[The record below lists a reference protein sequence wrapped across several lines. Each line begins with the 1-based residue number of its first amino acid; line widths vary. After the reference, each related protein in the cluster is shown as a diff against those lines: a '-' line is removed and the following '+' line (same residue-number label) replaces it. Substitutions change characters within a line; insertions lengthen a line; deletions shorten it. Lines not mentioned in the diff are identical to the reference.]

1 MEKWKEDIKSEF
13 EDCLKRFPELQD
25 IELMIEECA
34 ELSGAEGRLGN
45 KRVVIL
51 YVPKILQDKP
61 KALRPIIFHELSHM
75 LDLRNPDRI
84 FMERADEKS
93 KELWQ
98 LFQKAKALD
107 CKVEKK

>member
-1 MEKWKEDIKSEF
+1 MESWKLAIEKEF
-13 EDCLKRFPELQD
+13 KDCLKKFPELKD
-25 IELMIEECA
+25 IGLIIESST
-34 ELSGAEGRLGN
+34 ELSGAAGRLGN

-61 KALRPIIFHELSHM
+61 MALRPIIFHELSHM
-75 LDLRNPDRI
+75 LDLENPDRI

-98 LFQKAKALD
+98 VLQRVKALD
-107 CKVEKK
+107 CKVEK